1 MERRRPRALLSRS
14 RREDRGGAGEG
25 RSKLQFRRA
34 SRAFQSDQKEPV
46 ATSEQVAYDVTRD
59 GQRFLINTY
68 VKNGKIQ
75 PMTVVLNWD
84 AESKKK

>member
-1 MERRRPRALLSRS
+1 
-14 RREDRGGAGEG
+14 
-25 RSKLQFRRA
+25 
-34 SRAFQSDQKEPV
+34 V

-68 VKNGKIQ
+68 AKNGKIQ